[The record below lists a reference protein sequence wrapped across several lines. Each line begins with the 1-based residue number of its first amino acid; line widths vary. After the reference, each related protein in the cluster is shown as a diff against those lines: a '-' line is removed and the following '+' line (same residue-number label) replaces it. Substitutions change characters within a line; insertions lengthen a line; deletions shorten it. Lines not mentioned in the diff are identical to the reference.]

1 MPRSKLHAQYFD
13 PTAQRPPPG
22 SELPLLGNE
31 LSGRSEKASKK
42 YIPKNFPDFPS
53 IHTYKYTPE
62 DLDAVTIQGSGLS
75 YENGAAV
82 GARARSL
89 PDGPRGDA
97 KRMREA
103 AARETQQAEEALR
116 GLLQAG
122 KINALKEVRD
132 HAQKDRFS
140 KRRYDLWEKAM
151 LHLLEKDG
159 DLSGTGK
166 AASASGAERLVEI
179 ADHTMMVNAERAYH
193 RKGVHRLGKKGA
205 AKI

>member
-1 MPRSKLHAQYFD
+1 MPRFKLQARYFD
-13 PTAQRPPPG
+13 PTAELPPPG
-22 SELPLLGNE
+22 SELPLLGQE
-31 LSGRSEKASKK
+31 LSGRSEKTSKK

-62 DLDAVTIQGSGLS
+62 DVDAVTIRGSGLT
-75 YENGAAV
+75 YENGAPV
-82 GARARSL
+82 GIQARSL

-132 HAQKDRFS
+132 HAQKDKFS
-140 KRRYDLWEKAM
+140 KRRYDLWEKGM
-151 LHLLEKDG
+151 LHLLEKEG
-159 DLSGTGK
+159 NVSGAGK
-166 AASASGAERLVEI
+166 AAGSSGAERLVEI
-179 ADHTMMVNAERAYH
+179 ADHTMMVNAERVYH
-193 RKGVHRLGKKGA
+193 RKGVHRHGKKTTS
-205 AKI
+205 KP